1 MPIKSPAR
9 ATPAPRAKTRLTEA
23 EKQAQDLAALNYP
36 GLPAR
41 MAASLI
47 LSEVVGAGHA
57 LDERFAPDTLHP
69 KLAALEPRD
78 RALARSI
85 TTVALRRLG
94 SIRHVLGRL
103 LERGLPKSSGGL
115 EWILVAGAAQ
125 ILFLD
130 VPDHAAVDL
139 AVRASRV
146 DPKTAPYAA
155 LVNAVLRNL
164 ARDPVSVLADCTAL
178 DHDTPAWLAARWRR
192 HYGAD
197 MAKAIAEAHG
207 LEPTLDITVKS
218 DAAHWAAEL
227 GGLLL
232 ATGSVRLRS
241 HTAIADLPGYESGAW
256 WVQDAAAALP
266 ARLLNVAPGT
276 RVADLC
282 AAPGGKTAQLA
293 ALGADVVAIDRS
305 AERLKRLA
313 VNLERLALNAETQV
327 GDATSFRG
335 APFDAILV
343 DAPCSATGTIRRHPD
358 VAWTKR
364 GSDIPALAAVQAR
377 ILDHACGLLKPGGVL
392 VYCACSL
399 EPEEG
404 EMQIAALMRRNP
416 DMMRSA
422 IAASEIGGWSECI
435 NAQGELRTLPC
446 HLQDDDP
453 RLSGLD
459 GFFAA
464 RMLRRPG

>member
-1 MPIKSPAR
+1 MKPPAR
-9 ATPAPRAKTRLTEA
+9 AKSRLSEA
-23 EKQAQDLAALNYP
+23 EKQAIELAASNYP

-41 MAASLI
+41 LAASLI
-47 LSEVVGAGHA
+47 LGEVVGAGHA

-85 TTVALRRLG
+85 ATVALRRLG
-94 SIRHVLGRL
+94 SIRHILSKL
-103 LERGLPKSSGGL
+103 LERGLPKSSGAL

-139 AVRASRV
+139 AVRATRL

-155 LVNAVLRNL
+155 LANAVLRNL
-164 ARDPVSVLADCTAL
+164 ARDRASLIAECSAL
-178 DHDTPAWLAARWRR
+178 DHDTPSWLAARWRKT
-192 HYGAD
+192 YGA
-197 MAKAIAEAHG
+197 ATAAAIARAHG
-207 LEPTLDITVKS
+207 EEPTLDLSVKS
-218 DAAHWAAEL
+218 DAASWATRL
-227 GGLLL
+227 DGLLL
-232 ATGSVRLRS
+232 PTGSVRLRG
-241 HTAIADLPGYESGAW
+241 HTAIADLPGYDAGEW

-266 ARLLNVAPGT
+266 ARLLNPDAGA

-282 AAPGGKTAQLA
+282 AAPGGKTAQLVCM
-293 ALGADVVAIDRS
+293 GADVVAIDRS

-313 VNLERLALNAETQV
+313 VNLERLALTAETIV
-327 GDATSFRG
+327 GDATSFKA

-364 GSDIPALAAVQAR
+364 AADIPALAQVQAR
-377 ILDHACGLLKPGGVL
+377 ILDHACSLLRAGGCL

-422 IAASEIGGWSECI
+422 ITAQEIGGWAECL
-435 NAQGELRTLPC
+435 NPQGELRTLPS
-446 HLQDDDP
+446 HLQGDDP
-453 RLSGLD
+453 RLAGLD

-464 RMLRRPG
+464 RLVRRSA